1 MSGARR
7 ELRVW
12 LDDDRERRPAPQG
25 WIHVTTATEAIALLA
40 SGRVVELSLDHDLG
54 DREKRGSVAD
64 VLDYLARQQEF
75 CGRDLWPRDGI
86 TLRTRNRRPGRDRAE
101 DPPPRE
107 QGLAGRAAPHGGR
120 ADAVRLPAQGAAV
133 GRAFSRG
140 RPTPP
145 VRSPR
150 LGPTPGPCEATSTSS
165 TT

>member
-86 TLRTRNRRPGRDRAE
+86 TLRTRNRRAQDAIARKIRRHASKVS
-101 DPPPRE
+101 RVE
-107 QGLAGRAAPHGGR
+107 QRR
-120 ADAVRLPAQGAAV
+120 TADGQTRF
-133 GRAFSRG
+133 AFR
-140 RPTPP
+140 RKA
-145 VRSPR
+145 RR
-150 LGPTPGPCEATSTSS
+150 
-165 TT
+165 